1 MRGARI
7 SLIPQDPTSSLNPVQ
22 TIGTQVAEILTIH
35 GKASHRAVQA
45 QVVELLARVGLSQP
59 QLRATQYPHELSGA
73 MRQRVLIAIA
83 VALQPDLIIAD
94 EPTSALY
101 VTVQKRILDLI
112 GTSRAEHDTAVLL
125 VTHDLGVAADRA
137 SRIIISRADIQE
149 QGATATILANP
160 QNAYTRRLLADAL
173 AFRSAPHRPA
183 RSRMEAP
190 AIVVQHLV
198 HDFPLVG
205 TRGTYRTVDD
215 VSFQVERGTTH
226 AIVGKSGSGKTT
238 IIRDIA
244 GFQMPTG
251 GRVVVAATD
260 VASLRGAA
268 RREFR
273 RGIQLVYQTPFSSLD
288 PRQSVCHIIEEPLL
302 NFTARPRGD
311 RARRVQALAERVG
324 LAPELPTRR
333 PQALS
338 GGQRQRVAIA

>member
-1 MRGARI
+1 M
-7 SLIPQDPTSSLNPVQ
+7 
-22 TIGTQVAEILTIH
+22 
-35 GKASHRAVQA
+35 
-45 QVVELLARVGLSQP
+45 
-59 QLRATQYPHELSGA
+59 
-73 MRQRVLIAIA
+73 
-83 VALQPDLIIAD
+83 
-94 EPTSALY
+94 
-101 VTVQKRILDLI
+101 
-112 GTSRAEHDTAVLL
+112 
-125 VTHDLGVAADRA
+125 
-137 SRIIISRADIQE
+137 
-149 QGATATILANP
+149 
-160 QNAYTRRLLADAL
+160 
-173 AFRSAPHRPA
+173 
-183 RSRMEAP
+183 
-190 AIVVQHLV
+190 VQHLV
-198 HDFPLVG
+198 HDFPLIG

-226 AIVGKSGSGKTT
+226 AIVGESGSGKTT
-238 IIRDIA
+238 IIRNIA

-288 PRQSVCHIIEEPLL
+288 PRQSVFHIIEEPLL

-324 LAPELPTRR
+324 LAPELLTRR